1 MSQEKYLR
9 RVIVDNLHG
18 QFNVDM
24 QFEPGLNVI
33 YGKNGRGKT
42 TLLHVIANALEQD
55 FDRFK
60 YLHFKRIYLESSS
73 GASLELLKE
82 DTDQNV
88 RIFINGSHTSY
99 GQKSELSDAEASVI
113 SEEFGTQS
121 TYLPAFRSVLERTK
135 RTARVSS
142 ESESEFEKIYSNEY
156 RRLLS
161 SQDVKEAPIV
171 SYEMREQATNTATK
185 TAMCRQWFGMFV
197 PVIRYPSVAD
207 VEEGLAEEW
216 ATAQQQVNRSEQRMF
231 EETFLEIFRTLAGY
245 STVMVTRPASEIV
258 KSIQKSITSE
268 DGSLETGRRGAVFEE
283 LVDAL
288 NSVHLHQQ
296 GDTRLLE
303 IYNEALQRRNS
314 LRVKLLRSSRE
325 FEESVNLFL
334 DKKTLQIGTA
344 AWQDRRTRRI
354 VSVRSGKADA
364 LGLSALSSGERQIIT
379 MLYSAARG
387 KKADGPLLIDEPELS
402 LHIDWQRIILRELAR
417 HTSGRQIIACTHS
430 PEVGADHIELTQDFE
445 PYENEAE
452 TDFDELLEIEFLESE
467 RGLFS

>member
-60 YLHFKRIYLESSS
+60 YLRFKRIYLESST
-73 GASLELLKE
+73 GASLELQKE
-82 DTDQNV
+82 DADQNV

-99 GQKSELSDAEASVI
+99 GQKIELSDAEASVI
-113 SEEFGTQS
+113 SEEFGSQS

-135 RTARVSS
+135 RTARVTG
-142 ESESEFEKIYSNEY
+142 ESENEFEKIYSSEY
-156 RRLLS
+156 RRMM
-161 SQDVKEAPIV
+161 SQDVKGGPMV
-171 SYEMREQATNTATK
+171 PYEMREQATNTATK

-207 VEEGLAEEW
+207 VEEGLSEEW
-216 ATAQQQVNRSEQRMF
+216 TTAQQQVNRSEQRMF
-231 EETFLEIFRTLAGY
+231 EETFLEIFRTLAGR
-245 STVMVTRPASEIV
+245 STVLVKRPASEIV
-258 KSIQKSITSE
+258 KSIQKSITFE
-268 DGSLETGRRGAVFEE
+268 DGSLETGQRGAVFEE

-288 NSVHLHQQ
+288 NSAHLQEE

-314 LRVKLLRSSRE
+314 LRVQLLRSSRE

-334 DKKTLQIGTA
+334 DKKTLQIGAT
-344 AWQDRRTRRI
+344 AWQDRRSRRI

-430 PEVGADHIELTQDFE
+430 PEVGADHIDLTQDFE
-445 PYENEAE
+445 PYENEEE
-452 TDFDELLEIEFLESE
+452 TDFEELLEMDFLESE
-467 RGLFS
+467 GGLFS